1 MRLTDQFNAQCQVD
15 LCCSNNHQ
23 SSIRTGYLAFSID
36 TVRLR
41 AYVGLLARTIHIQQY
56 LLDKLQQIKLLA
68 NIKQGTIEQR
78 LKFEKRQPLLAFSS
92 FEPNWN

>member
-1 MRLTDQFNAQCQVD
+1 LTDQSNAQCQVD

-41 AYVGLLARTIHIQQY
+41 AYVS
-56 LLDKLQQIKLLA
+56 
-68 NIKQGTIEQR
+68 
-78 LKFEKRQPLLAFSS
+78 PLLTPCGRRFKRM
-92 FEPNWN
+92 F